1 MQIQKEDLRDALTEW
16 ERRWREEPERF
27 QSESER
33 MAGTS
38 EEYGDGA
45 SEYLVSI
52 LIEQGVQPDEE
63 T

>member
-1 MQIQKEDLRDALTEW
+1 MQITKKNLCDALTEW
-16 ERRWREEPERF
+16 ERRYREEPDRF
-27 QSESER
+27 QSDTDR
-33 MAGTS
+33 LAGTS

-52 LIEQGVQPDEE
+52 LVEQGVHPDEE